1 MIDLFENT
9 LILGCILFYT
19 VIGANMKS
27 STLSRDVEQLVQGMA
42 TQDGD
47 GVNLTR
53 VLTQNL
59 QRRLDPFL
67 MLDAFHTDNPNDYI
81 GGFPDHPHRGF
92 ETVTYMLHGK
102 MRHFDNKGHEGLIE
116 DGGVQWMTAA
126 RGLVHSEM
134 PEQSNGL
141 MSGFQLWI
149 NLPSSKKMIAPSY
162 KDIPAKDIPVVTLS
176 DGVIAKVIAGQVGE
190 TKGVIQKEDTEPLYV
205 DVHLS
210 AGKSY
215 FFDIPVHHNAFLYVQ
230 EGSISVGSHKKLV
243 PLHHMAILNNDDAL
257 NGVLVEAKTDAQFLL
272 IAGKPL
278 NESIAQWG
286 PFVMNTE
293 AEIHQAINDFRMGK
307 M

>member
-1 MIDLFENT
+1 MN
-9 LILGCILFYT
+9 
-19 VIGANMKS
+19 S
-27 STLSRDVEQLVQGMA
+27 SHLSRNVEQLIRGID

-47 GVNLTR
+47 GVSLTR

-116 DGGVQWMTAA
+116 DGGVQWMTAG

-149 NLPSSKKMIAPSY
+149 NLPSSKKMSAPSY
-162 KDIPAKDIPVVTLS
+162 KDIPSKDIPVVTLA
-176 DGVIAKVIAGQVGE
+176 DGVVAKVIAGTIGQ
-190 TKGVIQKEDTEPLYV
+190 TQGVIQKEDTEPLYI
-205 DVHLS
+205 DVHLE

-230 EGSISVGSHKKLV
+230 EGTIVAGQSEKEVTDR
-243 PLHHMAILNNDDAL
+243 HMAILTNSGGC
-257 NGVLVEAKTDAQFLL
+257 NGVLVKAKTNAQFLL

-293 AEIHQAINDFRMGK
+293 AEIHQAVNDYRMGN

>member
-1 MIDLFENT
+1 MNT
-9 LILGCILFYT
+9 SGLSRNVEQSILG
-19 VIGANMKS
+19 M
-27 STLSRDVEQLVQGMA
+27 E

-67 MLDAFHTDNPNDYI
+67 MLDAFHTENPNDYI

-149 NLPSSKKMIAPSY
+149 NLPSSKKMSAPSY

-176 DGVIAKVIAGQVGE
+176 DGVIVKVIAGSVGE
-190 TKGVIQKEDTEPLYV
+190 TKGVIQKEETEPLYV
-205 DVHLS
+205 DVHLK

-215 FFDIPVHHNAFLYVQ
+215 FFEIPSSHNAFLYVQ
-230 EGSISVGSHKKLV
+230 KGSVLAGQTPKEITER
-243 PLHHMAILNNDDAL
+243 HMAILTNGAELD
-257 NGVLVEAKTDAQFLL
+257 GVLVQAKTDAHFLL

-293 AEIHQAINDFRMGK
+293 AEIHQAVNDYRAGK
-307 M
+307 I

>member
-1 MIDLFENT
+1 MNT
-9 LILGCILFYT
+9 IAT
-19 VIGANMKS
+19 
-27 STLSRDVEQLVQGMA
+27 SRNVEQLVRGID

-67 MLDAFHTDNPNDYI
+67 MLDAFHTENPNDYI

-92 ETVTYMLHGK
+92 ETVTYMLRGK

-134 PEQSNGL
+134 PEQSDGL

-149 NLPSSKKMIAPSY
+149 NLPSSKKMMPASY
-162 KDIPAKDIPVVTLS
+162 QDIPAKDIPVATLAE
-176 DGVIAKVIAGQVGE
+176 GVVVKVIAGKVGDIQ
-190 TKGVIQKEDTEPLYV
+190 GVIQKEDTAPLYL
-205 DVHLS
+205 DIKLT
-210 AGKSY
+210 AGQSY
-215 FFDIPVHHNAFLYVQ
+215 FFDIPDQHNAFLYVQ
-230 EGSISVGSHKKLV
+230 EGDVVAGQNKQAVSVR
-243 PLHHMAILNNDDAL
+243 HMAILSNDA
-257 NGVLVEAKTDAQFLL
+257 GAKGIFVEAKTNAHLLL

-293 AEIHQAINDFRMGK
+293 AEIHQAITDFRMGR